1 MSAKCQTA
9 AAQTHTTPSV
19 DVIYQDRLFD
29 DKFIAL
35 DPCYLY
41 RQLFNL
47 TRISMYFG
55 YGFPFLVHRPQ
66 LIHYP
71 RNNNAIDQGIHF
83 TPKEI
88 CRWTYDQEHLLMY
101 DTPPNCCPDTGEV
114 PAWRWKHVKSPVS
127 RMHESRNLGVR
138 NRSSLSY
145 ITCNNPYRR
154 VVLLTLSP

>member
-1 MSAKCQTA
+1 MVRATQHFGISQPLSLPPLFSYNELMSGVSEMEDTHGPNNTYFHSPRWTQLPRLLNVKPA
-9 AAQTHTTPSV
+9 AAQTHTTPSE

-29 DKFIAL
+29 DKFITL

-55 YGFPFLVHRPQ
+55 YGFPFLVNRPQ

-71 RNNNAIDQGIHF
+71 RNNNAIDQGTHF

-88 CRWTYDQEHLLMY
+88 CQWTHDQEHLLTY
-101 DTPPNCCPDTGEV
+101 DTPP
-114 PAWRWKHVKSPVS
+114 K
-127 RMHESRNLGVR
+127 L
-138 NRSSLSY
+138 LS
-145 ITCNNPYRR
+145 
-154 VVLLTLSP
+154 